1 MEADGQ
7 ASPPTF
13 DDLAQ
18 DQGDGTYLCI
28 VCNKTLDS
36 EARYERFYFVHH
48 ISRLKN

>member
-1 MEADGQ
+1 MINLLRIKVEIMGADGQ

-36 EARYERFYFVHH
+36 ETR
-48 ISRLKN
+48 